1 MRKNDLI
8 KMLQDIEGNP
18 EIVIW
23 NGYVDDYMNI
33 EKQTFKIT
41 LVKETEDFIFNGLK
55 GEWCQMNKSWDVPE
69 EVLQRLRERAK
80 KIHKNRQ
87 YDFENPYVTE
97 EEYERWYGKKKLT
110 KYVITPK
117 LRGKTSLGIFTADD
131 INY

>member
-33 EKQTFKIT
+33 KKQTFKIT

-55 GEWCQMNKSWDVPE
+55 GEWSHMNKSWDIPE
-69 EVLQRLRERAK
+69 EVLEKLRERAK

-117 LRGKTSLGIFTADD
+117 LRGKTSLGICHADD